1 MPRVPILGNPYDG
14 QSIIASGQECI
25 NLYGEL
31 NKNPQAPSPITYY
44 LTPGLV
50 SAAQAPALTGK
61 VRCTYRSTL
70 DTAYI
75 VIDTT
80 VYLMLPN
87 GSLSVLGTVT
97 DLPTQ
102 IIMADNGL
110 VVILVD
116 GTSGW
121 VIEMATNNYAQI
133 TDVNF
138 YGAAF
143 VVLLD
148 TFFVFNRPNTN
159 QFYISASQ
167 PDYAL
172 IIADLAFDP
181 LDIAAK
187 SGSADYIVG
196 IATVHKE
203 LWLIGQLTTEIW
215 IGTGAADFYFQLQ
228 QGAYI
233 DHGCAAAYSITATD
247 VIVFFIMR
255 DRTGHCMIV
264 KGGGYELQD
273 ISTPFIV
280 AEISSY
286 TDISDAIAFCFQKNN
301 HPFAAFIFPTAN
313 KAWLYELNT
322 KMWSRWCWTDSDG
335 NFNRH
340 RANCAMFVYDKNYV
354 GDWQNG
360 KIYELS
366 STTYNDDGQPIA
378 RVRTAPHFMGS
389 EFNRVTY
396 SSCTADM
403 EVGTTEHIDVDADP
417 AEELPMVSLSWSDNR
432 GKSYG
437 YPVEQ
442 SLGNQGEFDT
452 VLSWNRLGQGRD
464 RVFKLQWSA
473 DLYTALNGIFITT
486 KQART

>member
-1 MPRVPILGNPYDG
+1 MSRVPILGNPYEG
-14 QSIIASGQECI
+14 QSIIDSGQECI
-25 NLYGEL
+25 NLYGEF

-44 LTPGLV
+44 LTPGLINFA
-50 SAAQAPALTGK
+50 SAMAGK

-70 DTAYI
+70 DTAYV

-80 VYLMLPN
+80 VYLMLRN
-87 GSLSVLGTVT
+87 GALSVIGTVT

-121 VIEMATNNYAQI
+121 VIDMATNNFAQI
-133 TDVNF
+133 TDPNF

-148 TFFVFNRPNTN
+148 TFFVFNRPSTN
-159 QFYISASQ
+159 QFYISLSQ

-172 IIADLAFDP
+172 IIADAAFDP

-187 SGSADYIVG
+187 SGSADWIVG
-196 IATVHKE
+196 ITTVHKE
-203 LWLIGQLTTEIW
+203 LWLIGQLTTEVW

-247 VIVFFIMR
+247 VLVFFIMR
-255 DRTGHCMIV
+255 DRAGNCMIV
-264 KGGGYELQD
+264 RGGGYQLED

-280 AEISSY
+280 AELKSY
-286 TDISDAIAFCFQKNN
+286 TDISDAIGFTFQINDHAFY
-301 HPFAAFIFPTAN
+301 ALAFPTAN
-313 KAWLYELNT
+313 KTWLYELKT
-322 KMWSRWCWTDSDG
+322 QMWSRWSWTDADG
-335 NFNRH
+335 NFDRH

-360 KIYELS
+360 NIYELS
-366 STTYNDDGQPIA
+366 AITYDDAGNQIV
-378 RVRTAPHFMGS
+378 RVRTAPHFMGP
-389 EFNRVTY
+389 EFNRVNY
-396 SSCTADM
+396 ISVDADM
-403 EVGTTEHIDVDADP
+403 EAGTSSQIDTTID
-417 AEELPMVSLSWSDNR
+417 ELPMVSLSWSDNR

-442 SLGNQGEFDT
+442 SLGNEGEFPT
-452 VLSWNRLGQGRD
+452 VISWNRLGQGRD
-464 RVFKLQWSA
+464 RIFKLQWSA
-473 DLYTALNGIFITT
+473 AIKTALNGVFVTT

>member
-1 MPRVPILGNPYDG
+1 MPRVPILGNPYEG
-14 QSIIASGQECI
+14 QSLIASGQECI
-25 NLYGEL
+25 NLYGEI

-44 LTPGLV
+44 LTPGLI
-50 SAAQAPALTGK
+50 SFAEATAAGK
-61 VRCTYRSTL
+61 VRCSYRSTL
-70 DTAYI
+70 DTAYV
-75 VIDTT
+75 VINTT
-80 VYLMLPN
+80 VYLMLRN
-87 GSLSVLGTVT
+87 GALSVIGTVT

-110 VVILVD
+110 VVVLVD

-121 VIEMATNNYAQI
+121 VIEMATNNFAQI
-133 TDVNF
+133 TDPNF

-148 TFFVFNRPNTN
+148 TFFVFNRPFTN
-159 QFYISASQ
+159 QFYITVSV
-167 PDYAL
+167 PDYATF
-172 IIADLAFDP
+172 ITDAAFDP

-187 SGSADYIVG
+187 SGSADWIVG

-203 LWLIGQLTTEIW
+203 LWLIGQLTTEVW

-233 DHGCAAAYSITATD
+233 DHGCAAAYSITSTD
-247 VIVFFIMR
+247 VLVFFIMR
-255 DRTGHCMIV
+255 DRSGNCMIV
-264 KGGGYELQD
+264 KGGGYQLDD

-280 AEISSY
+280 KELKSY
-286 TDISDAIAFCFQKNN
+286 TDVSDAIGFCFQLDD
-301 HPFAAFIFPTAN
+301 HPFFALAFPTAN
-313 KAWLYELNT
+313 KTWLYELKT
-322 KMWSRWCWTDSDG
+322 GMWSRWCWTDTDG

-360 KIYELS
+360 IIYELS
-366 STTYNDDGQPIA
+366 STTYTDDEEPIV
-378 RVRTAPHFMGS
+378 RVRTAPHFVGP
-389 EFNRVTY
+389 EFNRINY
-396 SSCTADM
+396 IALDADM
-403 EVGTTEHIDVDADP
+403 EPGTSEQVDLDADP
-417 AEELPMVSLSWSDNR
+417 PEELPKVSLSWSDNR

-442 SLGNQGEFDT
+442 SLGNEGEYST

-473 DLYTALNGIFITT
+473 AVKTALNGIFITT